1 MHQAI
6 RRSSDTP
13 DSWSAC
19 PRGEVRALR
28 RRQRRRGRRGDRHPV
43 DVGRYG
49 DARCAGSRTRSH
61 AVGMDNA
68 PADCRRPG
76 NHLVH
81 RGPRRAPSPIRFAA
95 GRSGHRSSVGRRHGH
110 PFARRH
116 ATRSRGDRV
125 NTKSAARWERMG
137 ASAGVAAVLLL
148 GVGYA
153 ITRTTAANLAASD
166 ADYVRALLAERM
178 KWEWVTFV
186 RLVAGTLVVW
196 FMGSLAGRLRTAEG
210 EPGRLATAAFGLGVV
225 WAGVWLLSALFNS
238 SSLLR

>member
-1 MHQAI
+1 M
-6 RRSSDTP
+6 
-13 DSWSAC
+13 
-19 PRGEVRALR
+19 
-28 RRQRRRGRRGDRHPV
+28 
-43 DVGRYG
+43 
-49 DARCAGSRTRSH
+49 
-61 AVGMDNA
+61 
-68 PADCRRPG
+68 
-76 NHLVH
+76 
-81 RGPRRAPSPIRFAA
+81 
-95 GRSGHRSSVGRRHGH
+95 
-110 PFARRH
+110 
-116 ATRSRGDRV
+116 

-186 RLVAGTLVVW
+186 RLVGGTLVLW

-238 SSLLR
+238 ASILLASGYDDPAGSRIAGVLARETPYVLTGSVMFALLLAASFVTRRFDGFPKLFTHGTSACAAALLLLAAADWYGSGNLGPIIIALALGWTAATSALLIAGTARSAVVRGPA